1 MNGPNEVGVNES
13 GVVSLEETVPDSYIQ
28 RSFLAIFMSFM
39 AHSKLTL
46 LDVND
51 TAKAE
56 WLRNERNDSR
66 LTDISGSIFFSRS
79 KTTFIPPRSVIPL
92 PFRDARNVEE

>member
-1 MNGPNEVGVNES
+1 MNES
-13 GVVSLEETVPDSYIQ
+13 GVVSLEETAPDSYIQ
-28 RSFLAIFMSFM
+28 RSFLGIFMSFM

-56 WLRNERNDSR
+56 WLRNERNDIR
-66 LTDISGSIFFSRS
+66 VTDISGWIFFSRS

-92 PFRDARNVEE
+92 PFRAARNVEE

>member
-1 MNGPNEVGVNES
+1 MNGQNEIGMNES
-13 GVVSLEETVPDSYIQ
+13 GAVSSKETTPDSFIQ
-28 RSFLAIFMSFM
+28 RSFLAILMSFM
-39 AHSKLTL
+39 VHSILTL

-66 LTDISGSIFFSRS
+66 VTDISGSIFFSLS
-79 KTTFIPPRSVIPL
+79 
-92 PFRDARNVEE
+92 